1 MTVHSFQKHLFCALA
16 FASLATPV
24 CAQSEEV
31 APHTPTP
38 IIESSPDE
46 IDAKV
51 IRLKSVF
58 TETAVMVKLFV
69 AHKERYKNNP
79 QKLSEE
85 LSRISS
91 TYLEPL
97 RKNPEM
103 GKKLTPAQEA
113 AAVNALRKNPECGE
127 YADKVK
133 KLWDETSRTMPL
145 SPKFVARTIA
155 PDVEALLN
163 RPSNEEN
170 EEEEPT
176 GSYAL
181 GIMVG
186 SGAILIIAALLA
198 LHVVSR
204 KRKEQEEKEKLL
216 QLQREAEARRKAEE
230 EAAAAEAALP
240 VLEKVQNA
248 NDYRMEPCIFSND
261 LDKNL
266 RALTTPTRKEVKE
279 SYELHVM
286 QGNGLSTQR
295 FAMTKAIIS
304 FGRKSDNASG
314 HADIALEPRDM
325 KLSRIHCV
333 FLYKNKD
340 EENTDESFWLLAINQ
355 GSDRVREN
363 PEADGESASSEKIRT
378 ATLTRHGESQNGTA
392 FVVHPGDVID
402 LTPSTSIT
410 IEKKN

>member
-1 MTVHSFQKHLFCALA
+1 
-16 FASLATPV
+16 
-24 CAQSEEV
+24 
-31 APHTPTP
+31 
-38 IIESSPDE
+38 
-46 IDAKV
+46 
-51 IRLKSVF
+51 
-58 TETAVMVKLFV
+58 MVKSFV
-69 AHKERYKNNP
+69 ARKEHYKNNP
-79 QKLSEE
+79 RQLREE

-97 RKNPEM
+97 RKDQEM

-113 AAVNALRKNPECGE
+113 AAVNALRKNPKCGE

-145 SPKFVARTIA
+145 SPIFVARTIA
-155 PDVEALLN
+155 PDVEFFLN
-163 RPSNEEN
+163 RPSNEER

-261 LDKNL
+261 LDKDI

-363 PEADGESASSEKIRT
+363 PEADGESESSEKIRT
-378 ATLTRHGESQNGTA
+378 ATLTRHGESQNGTT